1 LVCIWY
7 QLHTF
12 HFSFKLDL
20 KLPTNTP
27 VTLMSD
33 SSPRRRNR
41 SPSNSP
47 PRRTRSPSN
56 SPPRKKRSPSNS
68 PPRRKRGS
76 PINSPPR
83 RSRISQSP
91 PRKRKRSP
99 SSPRRFQSKEPSPV
113 PSEPASRRTSPPT
126 EYGRKEVGQ
135 EKPAGPAVEK
145 QKPDFGLSGKL
156 SEEQRT
162 TVSGVVLKFV
172 EPPDAKKPVKKWR
185 LYPFKGDEALEPI
198 NLHHQS
204 AFLVGRDR
212 TVADIPVDHPSC
224 SKQHAV
230 IQFRYIEVPQD
241 DGGTKKETRPYL
253 IDLESTNGSFLNKE
267 KIDDSRYIELKEK
280 DVLKFGFSTREF
292 VLLHEDLVP

>member
-1 LVCIWY
+1 
-7 QLHTF
+7 
-12 HFSFKLDL
+12 
-20 KLPTNTP
+20 
-27 VTLMSD
+27 MSD

-68 PPRRKRGS
+68 PPRRKRSS

-113 PSEPASRRTSPPT
+113 PSEPASRRTSPPPT

-230 IQFRYIEVPQD
+230 IQFRYIDVPQD